1 MQEYAADFHM
11 PGIGKLPA
19 RKLQELARA
28 FGHALEDAT
37 YGVTWVNTYVATDT
51 LRCVYTAEDERAVH
65 MASRQARL
73 APDRIFP
80 VYEAS
85 TERMIGAPPA
95 A

>member
-1 MQEYAADFHM
+1 VQEYAADFHL
-11 PGIGKLPA
+11 PGIGNLPA
-19 RKLQELARA
+19 HTVQELAQA
-28 FGHALEDAT
+28 FGQALEDAT

-51 LRCVYTAEDERAVH
+51 LRCVYTAEDENAVH
-65 MASRQARL
+65 MAARQARL

-80 VYEAS
+80 VHEAS